1 VRTPIKTTIALSVLF
16 AFAGVARAD
25 QRAGTIYVSV
35 EQNGKPVAGLNAANF
50 RVFIDGKGREFDLRS
65 LDQSANVVLMV
76 EYSRQSWLYL
86 NDIRNVLS
94 GFLEYAPEGNWY
106 ALVTVGRKAT
116 IAIDF
121 TKDKRRIAST
131 FYDLPVPILDDVAA
145 FDALSEIVD
154 TASALPGRNAIMF
167 IGSGFDNF
175 SSASYG
181 DVENV
186 LESSDVT
193 IYSLAIGSPLRG
205 YDSSTL
211 GLSTELDLLGA
222 RVFLTMLADK
232 SGGDAWFPIVEVM
245 FRNAVQRIMLDLATQ
260 YKLEIRGA
268 IPSDDRL
275 HKIKVEAFPITNNK
289 RKNFNVRFRESLR

>member
-1 VRTPIKTTIALSVLF
+1 MSMSIKAITVSMVL
-16 AFAGVARAD
+16 AFSGIARAD
-25 QRAGTIYVSV
+25 QPARTIYVSV

-65 LDQSANVVLMV
+65 RDQSANIVLMV
-76 EYSRQSWLYL
+76 EYSRQSWLFL

-116 IAIDF
+116 IAVDF
-121 TKDKRRIAST
+121 TKDKRRIASA
-131 FYDLPVPILDDVAA
+131 FYDLPVPIFDDVAA

-186 LESSDVT
+186 LESSDVS

-205 YDSSTL
+205 FDSSTL
-211 GLSTELDLLGA
+211 GLSTEVDLLGA
-222 RVFLTMLADK
+222 RQFLTMLADQ
-232 SGGDAWFPIVEVM
+232 SGGDAWFPVVEVM

-260 YKLEIRGA
+260 YKLEIKGA
-268 IPSDDRL
+268 LPSDDRL
-275 HKIKVEAFPITNNK
+275 HKIKVEAFTITNDK
-289 RKNFNVRFRESLR
+289 RKNFKVRVRDGLR